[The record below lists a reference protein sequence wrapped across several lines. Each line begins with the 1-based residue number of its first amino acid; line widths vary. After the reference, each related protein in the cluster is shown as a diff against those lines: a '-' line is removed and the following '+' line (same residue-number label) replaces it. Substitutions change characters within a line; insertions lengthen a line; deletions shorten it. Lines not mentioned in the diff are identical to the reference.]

1 MTRSTPTREL
11 FTVNAGSAAIPGT
24 HHKCAGQVKPTG
36 VLMCNTGFLPRS
48 SDADSG
54 VYWADCLA
62 RSGYPAFRVDLPGL
76 GDAAGQLP
84 QPLLEFI
91 NDGGYGPVLSAVVK
105 ELTARYEL
113 GCMVLL
119 GHCAGAVTVM
129 YTAAMTPECKGLVL
143 TDPYFH
149 LEHEKA
155 DLVVAVK
162 DWVMWGPMAQVSRH
176 LFHTL
181 RSVYLLVKRLQT
193 TRAGSGRLPPNANLP
208 MLRGCK
214 QFLSNGVPMLVMQSH
229 RWSATAAKG
238 GLGQFD
244 YLSYVQ
250 SSAGSNARMDVLSL
264 DGIDHSFAT
273 SAARKAVLEN
283 TAQWLKKYFPPG
295 LSKQQPEEQPEDQP
309 ARLSQIYANS

>member
-11 FTVNAGSAAIPGT
+11 FTVTAGSATIPGT

-36 VLMCNTGFLPRS
+36 VLMINKGFLPRS
-48 SDADSG
+48 SDADCG
-54 VYWADCLA
+54 VYWADCFA

-76 GDAAGQLP
+76 GDATGQIP
-84 QPLLEFI
+84 QPLLEFV
-91 NDGGYGPVLSAVVK
+91 NDGGYGPVLSAVVT

-113 GCMVLL
+113 GGMVLL
-119 GHCAGAVTVM
+119 GHCAGAVTAM

-149 LEHEKA
+149 LEHEKT

-162 DWVMWGPMAQVSRH
+162 DWVMWGPLAQVTRH
-176 LFHTL
+176 AFHAL
-181 RSVYLLVKRLQT
+181 RSVYLLLKRLRT
-193 TRAGSGRLPPNANLP
+193 GGAGGGSLPPNANLP

-229 RWSATAAKG
+229 TWSAS
-238 GLGQFD
+238 QFD
-244 YLSYVQ
+244 YLRYLQ
-250 SSAGSNARMDVLSL
+250 SSAGSSARMSVLSL

-283 TAQWLKKYFPPG
+283 TAQWLKKYFPPRPAKEATRG
-295 LSKQQPEEQPEDQP
+295 PGGTLQPNLCQFVT
-309 ARLSQIYANS
+309 